1 MAAAVTAIYPTT
13 TSYFG
18 KSRGP
23 SGPCSLVLKD
33 ADLAHLFDDTASFV
47 AKQSLERP
55 SGDILALLVR
65 APGDGLGN
73 PRTFRRSAD
82 TWSDGAAPLA
92 PGDARLLTTLLE
104 TLANSPA
111 AAVLLTPPADFESIA
126 SLTALGLSDANLGD
140 LSVGTATSPAAWAED
155 PEGNQS
161 KLAARSDTFRM
172 GVNALQS
179 MAILPGMM
187 GNGILPRRSEPNP
200 VRITGRWSGSS
211 SGLLMVGGDGELVGG
226 QRPGGDGLGRGDPAP
241 RRPGRSDVTA
251 TSLGSW
257 QLRQAWIASTWWSS
271 SRRSSKSRVTAA
283 RSTRTSCPT
292 PRST

>member
-1 MAAAVTAIYPTT
+1 MARPLQRPDLAVVLAFAVFAVAVLWMVLEISGKSGDLDAIY
-13 TSYFG
+13 S
-18 KSRGP
+18 GP

-140 LSVGTATSPAAWAED
+140 LSVGTATSPAAAAAGRTRKILCVTRGTIARLYPVEADD
-155 PEGNQS
+155 PL
-161 KLAARSDTFRM
+161 LA
-172 GVNALQS
+172 
-179 MAILPGMM
+179 
-187 GNGILPRRSEPNP
+187 
-200 VRITGRWSGSS
+200 W
-211 SGLLMVGGDGELVGG
+211 
-226 QRPGGDGLGRGDPAP
+226 
-241 RRPGRSDVTA
+241 
-251 TSLGSW
+251 
-257 QLRQAWIASTWWSS
+257 LRTI
-271 SRRSSKSRVTAA
+271 V
-283 RSTRTSCPT
+283 P
-292 PRST
+292 